1 MTREEAKE
9 MLPILQAFAE
19 GKTIE
24 SRCTKGDKSLWY
36 DDEDPIFDNDLEY
49 RIKLDS
55 KAKAKY
61 RPFANIEEGL
71 QEILKHQPLWYLKS
85 KETWEQYQ
93 ILDIKINENKVFIKG
108 YGLLYLADVME
119 HFNFPDGT
127 PFGAKVE
134 E

>member
-1 MTREEAKE
+1 MTREKAKVL
-9 MLPILQAFAE
+9 LPIIQAFAE

-24 SRCTKGDKSLWY
+24 SRCIKGDKSLWY

-49 RIKLDS
+49 RIKPDS

-85 KETWEQYQ
+85 KENWEQFQ

-119 HFNFPDGT
+119 YFNFPDGT
-127 PFGAKVE
+127 PFGVKDE